1 MAQEEFRSGFCSIV
15 GRPNVGKS
23 TLLNAFIE
31 RKLAI
36 MSDKP
41 QTTRNRILGVYNRP
55 QAQVV
60 FLDTPG
66 IHKPHHRLGEYM
78 NKVATSTIPEVDVVL
93 FVVDGSSP
101 HPGDGDKFVAEAIA
115 RSGKKAILV
124 VNKMDRV
131 PKREDWYQI
140 LANYER
146 LSDPAVRSEEPAP
159 GARTIEW
166 LDVVPV
172 SAIANKNIDALLD
185 LVVKQMEEGP
195 QYYPEGMV
203 TDQPERFVIAEF
215 IREKILQMTREE
227 IPHSVAV
234 IVEDMQTRSNGTVY
248 VGAAIFVE
256 RDSQKGIIIGAKGS
270 MLRDVGAKARKDI
283 EELLGSKIFLELFVK
298 VRDDWRNKQ
307 GLLRDLGYREE

>member
-1 MAQEEFRSGFCSIV
+1 MSNESFVSGFCSIV

-41 QTTRNRILGVYNRP
+41 QTTRNRILGVYNRDD
-55 QAQVV
+55 AQVV

-78 NKVATSTIPEVDVVL
+78 NKVAVSTIPEVDVVL

-101 HPGDGDKFVAEAIA
+101 EPGDGDKYVAEAIA
-115 RSGKKAILV
+115 RAGQPVILV
-124 VNKMDRV
+124 CNKMDRV
-131 PKREDWYQI
+131 QREDWYKVMD
-140 LANYER
+140 NYKA
-146 LSDPAVRSEEPAP
+146 LSDPAARSENPAP
-159 GARTIEW
+159 DARTIEW
-166 LDVVPV
+166 LDVVPI
-172 SAIANKNIDALLD
+172 SALANKNVDKLLD
-185 LVVKQMEEGP
+185 LIVDQMEEGP
-195 QYYPEGMV
+195 QYYPEDMV

-215 IREKILQMTREE
+215 IREKILQLTREE

-234 IVEDMQTRSNGTVY
+234 EIEQLERRDNGTVY
-248 VGAAIFVE
+248 VAAAIYVE
-256 RDSQKGIIIGAKGS
+256 RDSQKGIIIGAKGA
-270 MLRDVGAKARKDI
+270 MLKQIGAKSRVDI

-298 VRDDWRNKQ
+298 VKEDWRNRQ
-307 GLLRDLGYREE
+307 NVLRTLGYRDE